1 MHIIQEQVGPGQT
14 KYRVYTSNGALVYIG
29 NSANVAQEIYENGE
43 ADELQRRRHAELRR
57 NADRGRPSDTDSV

>member
-1 MHIIQEQVGPGQT
+1 MHIIQERVSPNEV

-43 ADELQRRRHAELRR
+43 ADELQRRKYAELRGDDSSSR
-57 NADRGRPSDTDSV
+57 SSD

>member
-1 MHIIQEQVGPGQT
+1 MHIIQEQVSPGQT

-43 ADELQRRRHAELRR
+43 ADELQRRKYAKLRR
-57 NADRGRPSDTDSV
+57 DDSSSRPSDEG